1 MNIPAL
7 QKRLR
12 DFAAAR
18 DWQTF
23 HTPKNLAMALMV
35 EAAELLELFQWLT
48 TAESHTLTKAED
60 DKERVGDEI
69 ADVLLYLLQLA
80 DHTGVD
86 VEEAVERKLRKNAEK
101 HPAKHTEKPVPESAV
116 HVFVDWENVQP
127 NGGEMRELV
136 PGASQVWL
144 FHGPSQKVDASS
156 HRQTFGSREV
166 TLVPRSGAGR
176 NALDFQLSYYIGYVS
191 SRHPQ
196 AQFVVVSNDT
206 GYDPMLE
213 HARELGF
220 DARRSGF
227 QRPPATPAAPTKPP
241 KKKASTEPR
250 ATSSPRSTR
259 TPAAAQ
265 VVVPSGPTAAQVA
278 WRAIA
283 HLRQL
288 AQSTESQATQPL
300 LESLIY
306 ESVPDKALL
315 AQRAA
320 SLLEMHYQGRFA
332 PPEVPLATLPP
343 APTIQPPAATR
354 PIANSKVPAKKALA
368 KEAATGKATKAVPAM
383 KVATEKAPPSPKHIA
398 QRVLAS
404 LKKMPNNKPMRRTGL
419 LKHIETHLGLAPD
432 RAARAQQVLALLQG
446 TRQVELST
454 DGLRVSYPGIRA

>member
-60 DKERVGDEI
+60 DKERVSDEI

-127 NGGEMRELV
+127 NGGELRELV

-156 HRQTFGSREV
+156 HRQTLGSGEV
-166 TLVPRSGAGR
+166 TLVQRSGSGR

-196 AQFVVVSNDT
+196 AQFVVVANDT

-220 DARRSGF
+220 EARRCGF
-227 QRPPATPAAPTKPP
+227 QRVAAPLPVPPKPVAKKVRAKNGSPLISAVPPLTPPVPAAPT
-241 KKKASTEPR
+241 
-250 ATSSPRSTR
+250 
-259 TPAAAQ
+259 AAQ
-265 VVVPSGPTAAQVA
+265 IA
-278 WRAIA
+278 WRAIK
-283 HLRQL
+283 
-288 AQSTESQATQPL
+288 QSRRMASTSKPDDMQAF
-300 LESLIY
+300 LESLIH
-306 ESVPDKALL
+306 EQVRDKADL
-315 AQRAA
+315 ARRAA
-320 SLLEMHYQGRFA
+320 ALIEIREQNRFITQA
-332 PPEVPLATLPP
+332 IHQPAEPSATSASP
-343 APTIQPPAATR
+343 APVQAPAFPSAPGIQQAVAE
-354 PIANSKVPAKKALA
+354 KALGSKGTSVQASANQGA
-368 KEAATGKATKAVPAM
+368 KAKAA
-383 KVATEKAPPSPKHIA
+383 PSPA
-398 QRVLAS
+398 QVAHRVLSS
-404 LKKMPNNKPMRRTGL
+404 LKKMPNNKPMRKAGL
-419 LKHIETHLGLAPD
+419 LKHIETHLGMAPD
-432 RAARAQQVLALLQG
+432 RAARAQTVFALMANKKQV
-446 TRQVELST
+446 VLSK
-454 DGLRVSYPGIRA
+454 DGLRVSYPKLK